1 MNKAKAVIKSGQLES
16 YDSGYKKPIELNEE
30 NKEWLESIY
39 YNPNLTPDRVVFVE
53 DVKDKLIEMQKQLAE
68 KDAVIAELVKHN
80 ERYEYFVNSF
90 CDSVPDTPDTHWIYP
105 RVCVLRRSTRFKPVV
120 PKND

>member
-1 MNKAKAVIKSGQLES
+1 MNKAKAVIKNGKVES
-16 YDSGYKKPIELNEE
+16 YDSGYKKPVELNEE
-30 NKEWLESIY
+30 NKEWVASNKTDPADFFCDVLSVESV
-39 YNPNLTPDRVVFVE
+39 T
-53 DVKDKLIEMQKQLAE
+53 DKLLELQKQLAE
-68 KDAVIAELVKHN
+68 KDALIAELAKHN